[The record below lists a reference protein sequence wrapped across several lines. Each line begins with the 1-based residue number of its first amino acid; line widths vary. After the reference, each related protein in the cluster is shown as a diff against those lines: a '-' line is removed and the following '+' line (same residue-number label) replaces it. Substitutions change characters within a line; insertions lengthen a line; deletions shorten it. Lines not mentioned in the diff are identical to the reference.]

1 MKLTDSFLSLVKGG
15 IVGISSL
22 IPSLSSGS
30 VMKSLNVYENF
41 IEAISNILK
50 PNNKKLYLI
59 AIPLLIG
66 ILGGL
71 LGGYNVIDYF
81 YKKFPNQ
88 TLFLFIG
95 LIFGGIKIS
104 YKQVDNKIN
113 IKKILICIIVTC
125 LLITIYFLL
134 TKYISFTLPNN
145 YLFKLLTGLFIG
157 ITIIIPGI
165 PISSFTM
172 SLNKYDYL
180 TNMTSSLSL
189 TNIISISLFSI
200 GIIIGIILIS
210 KIIYIL
216 LKKYKKVI
224 SILVLSF
231 LLASII
237 ILILDLN
244 RIILS
249 FNHIFTCLLSF
260 LWGYLL
266 AINLEKENDR

>member
-1 MKLTDSFLSLVKGG
+1 MKLTDSFLSLIKGC
-15 IVGISSL
+15 IIGISSL

-41 IEAISNILK
+41 IEAINNIFK

-71 LGGYNVIDYF
+71 LGGFNVIDYF

-95 LIFGGIKIS
+95 LLFGGLKLS
-104 YKQVDNKIN
+104 YKSINKKIN
-113 IKKILICIIVTC
+113 IKNIIFCILLIC
-125 LLITIYFLL
+125 FLL
-134 TKYISFTLPNN
+134 LTYLILTKHLSLTLPDN
-145 YLFKLLTGLFIG
+145 YLSKFLIGLFIG
-157 ITIIIPGI
+157 ITIIIPGL
-165 PISSFTM
+165 PLSSYTI

-180 TNMTSSLSL
+180 TNMISSFSISNL
-189 TNIISISLFSI
+189 ISIILFSI
-200 GIIIGIILIS
+200 GIIIGIIIIS

-216 LKKYKKVI
+216 LNKYKKIISLIMISLLIVSI
-224 SILVLSF
+224 SIL
-231 LLASII
+231 II
-237 ILILDLN
+237 NLEKF
-244 RIILS
+244 IIS

-266 AINLEKENDR
+266 AVNLEKEK